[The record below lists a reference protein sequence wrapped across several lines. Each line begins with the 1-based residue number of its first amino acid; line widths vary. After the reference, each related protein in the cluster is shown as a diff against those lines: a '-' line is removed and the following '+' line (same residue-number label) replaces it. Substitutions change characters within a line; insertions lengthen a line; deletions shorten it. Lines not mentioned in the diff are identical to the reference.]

1 MKKLLII
8 GLTCAVVAT
17 GCSKIKQLANITF
30 DEPLN
35 EQVTVP
41 SVPGYAQSVTLP
53 PGGLE
58 LPFPS
63 VAVATNSQQ
72 YLSQYGS
79 AINLVTSVDLK
90 SLQLQIMQPSAGNFD
105 FLDSV
110 YVFIST
116 KTLPEELVA
125 YDISIPKGATTLSL
139 FTNTDV
145 NLKSYYTTDTVYIR
159 LQAHIN
165 ATPLAGEQLNI
176 PAVFH
181 IIANPLN

>member
-1 MKKLLII
+1 MFITAI
-8 GLTCAVVAT
+8 AATVAAT

-41 SVPGYAQSVTLP
+41 SVPGYTQSVALP

-58 LPFPS
+58 LPFPAL
-63 VAVATNSQQ
+63 AVATNSQQ

-79 AINLVTSVDLK
+79 ATNLVTSVDLK

-116 KTLPEELVA
+116 KTLPEALIA
-125 YDISIPKGATTLSL
+125 YDISIPKGATTLAL

-145 NLKSYYTTDTVYIR
+145 NLKKYYTADTIYMR

-165 ATPLAGEQLNI
+165 ATPLAGEQLDI

>member
-1 MKKLLII
+1 MLITGVAFAI
-8 GLTCAVVAT
+8 IAT
-17 GCSKIKQLANITF
+17 GCNKLKQLANITF
-30 DEPLN
+30 DEPIS
-35 EQVTVP
+35 EQVIVP
-41 SVPGYAQSVTLP
+41 SIPGYIQSVALP

-58 LPFPS
+58 LPFPAM
-63 VAVATNSQQ
+63 AVATNSQQ

-79 AINLVTSVDLK
+79 ATNLVTSVDLK

-116 KTLPEELVA
+116 KTQPEALIA
-125 YDISIPKGATTLSL
+125 YEVNIPKGATTLDL
-139 FTNTDV
+139 YTNTDV
-145 NLKSYYTTDTVYIR
+145 NLKNYYTADTIYMR

-165 ATPLAGEQLNI
+165 ATPLAGEVLNI

-181 IIANPLN
+181 VIANPLN